1 MSNSKISAL
10 TSASTVAGTEV
21 LPIVQSSTTVKVAI
35 QDLNPG
41 LSTILATKGGTG
53 LTSYAVGDLI
63 YASTTTTL
71 AKLADVATGNALISG
86 GVGVAPSWGKIGLT
100 THISGTLPTANGGTN
115 LTTFNAN
122 GVMYASSSSVLATS
136 TTLTYDGTTF
146 MNAIS
151 ASAGLTAFIA
161 RNTSAAST
169 TGKYV
174 QYLLQ
179 GYDTISSLKDLVALR
194 ATPNDVNNV
203 TTWGDI
209 YTRQGD
215 TLTLSCRFGPGF
227 SVGTTTN
234 PGTGNAIVNGSIGVG
249 NTAPASGAG
258 ITFPATQSA
267 SSDANTLDDYEEGTW
282 TPVISQNGTGTLP
295 FTATTA
301 TGKYTKIGN
310 TVIAY
315 CYYTYSDRGAGN
327 NGFYSLLTGYPYSTA
342 NTKGTAYVGIWQG
355 AADTNQYAISMG
367 QDASG
372 LIKTNYNGGP
382 GAMIKSDFPASG
394 SVTFTVCYST

>member
-1 MSNSKISAL
+1 M
-10 TSASTVAGTEV
+10 
-21 LPIVQSSTTVKVAI
+21 PIVQSSATVKVAI

-100 THISGTLPTANGGTN
+100 THVSGTLPTANGGTN
-115 LTTFNAN
+115 LTSFNAN
-122 GVMYASSSSVLATS
+122 GMMYASSTSVLATS
-136 TTLTYDGTTF
+136 TTLTYDGTTY
-146 MNAIS
+146 MNAVS

-161 RNTSAAST
+161 RNTSTAST

-179 GYDTISSLKDLVALR
+179 GYDTTGSLKDLVAFR

-203 TTWGDI
+203 TTWGDV

-215 TLTLSCRFGPGF
+215 VLTLSCRFGPGF

-234 PGTGNAIVNGSIGVG
+234 PGTGNAVVNGSIGVG

-258 ITFPATQSA
+258 ITFPATMSA
-267 SSDANTLDDYEEGTW
+267 SSNANTLDDYEEGTW

-310 TVIAY
+310 IVIAY
-315 CYYTYSDRGAGN
+315 CFYTYTDRGSGN
-327 NGFYSLLTGYPYSTA
+327 NGFYSFLTGFPYSVS
-342 NTKGTAYVGIWQG
+342 GTDAYAYVGILQG
-355 AADTNQYAISMG
+355 TADTNQYGVQID
-367 QDASG
+367 QDVG
-372 LIKTNYNGGP
+372 LFNKNNYNGGA
-382 GAMIKSDFPASG
+382 GAMLKSDFPASG
-394 SVTFTVCYST
+394 SVIFTACYTT